1 LNAKKAEKLISEINE
16 AVNLGVENYD
26 DWELILA
33 RLENRIDELNRKI
46 EENPK
51 LSPNPHKQKRRK
63 LKSKYRKIKQK
74 IDKTLE
80 YQKQIEIDGSSNSY
94 SKTATDSTFM

>member
-1 LNAKKAEKLISEINE
+1 MISEINE
-16 AVNLGVENYD
+16 AVNLGIENYD

-51 LSPNPHKQKRRK
+51 LSPNPYKQKRRK
-63 LKSKYRKIKQK
+63 LKSKHRKLKQC
-74 IDKTLE
+74 IDKKLE
-80 YQKQIEIDGSSNSY
+80 YQKQLETYSSRNSY
-94 SKTATDSTFM
+94 SKTLMRHLCDLRKIR